1 MGVKKLNTKT
11 IKLITV
17 YALRIYEHK
26 LLIFGFTYLLT
37 FISLL
42 RTFFLLSL
50 SLGLYIEPFF
60 YDKTCGWNENSSF
73 MGLVWNKYIKNERDF
88 RIGGKPTRIISF
100 FSFFH

>member
-17 YALRIYEHK
+17 YALKIYEHK

-50 SLGLYIEPFF
+50 LVYI
-60 YDKTCGWNENSSF
+60 
-73 MGLVWNKYIKNERDF
+73 
-88 RIGGKPTRIISF
+88 
-100 FSFFH
+100 